1 MEKDKVSANTRLNDS
16 EQLTKEFTK
25 DLSKETVDWLGKYDI
40 GVGEALQRE
49 VYSLP
54 SRQQSIFLLER
65 FLLGH
70 SRSISEAGVYFQ
82 ARNHHPNSKQRYY
95 TKGSVEDILPIYFY
109 GEGYTKSLVL
119 VEDCLS
125 AIKIARQCDA
135 MPLLGSGI
143 SNLKLSR
150 LKPFYGFLDVWLDAD
165 MLAKART
172 IKQRAEMI
180 GFKSRVI
187 YSPKDPKE
195 YSNEEITE
203 YLNDNETNSDA

>member
-1 MEKDKVSANTRLNDS
+1 M
-16 EQLTKEFTK
+16 
-25 DLSKETVDWLGKYDI
+25 
-40 GVGEALQRE
+40 
-49 VYSLP
+49 
-54 SRQQSIFLLER
+54 
-65 FLLGH
+65 
-70 SRSISEAGVYFQ
+70 
-82 ARNHHPNSKQRYY
+82 
-95 TKGSVEDILPIYFY
+95 
-109 GEGYTKSLVL
+109 L

-203 YLNDNETNSDA
+203 YLNDNETNSPA